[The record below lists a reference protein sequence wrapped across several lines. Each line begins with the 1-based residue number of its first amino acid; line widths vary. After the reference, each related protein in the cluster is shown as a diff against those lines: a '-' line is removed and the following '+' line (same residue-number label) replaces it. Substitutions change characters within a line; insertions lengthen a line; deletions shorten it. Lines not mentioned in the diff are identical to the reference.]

1 LEWREQVASG
11 FRGYLL
17 RRVIYV
23 ALTIFLILTF
33 NYMLF
38 RVMPGDVARIVIPKH
53 ASPETIAQLH
63 TYYGLDKD
71 PITQYVIYLKQTF
84 KGELGKS
91 ISFRTG
97 SMVGDIVAPYLTK
110 TLFLVGTGTVISIFV
125 GVILGRETAWRR
137 GKIFD
142 KVGSAFFITFYC
154 MPTFLFAIV
163 MITVVANYVPNWP
176 ISHETSDTYEDMDI
190 VGKFLDRTQHL
201 ILPIFALVIETI
213 ATFSIITRSALI
225 DVLTED
231 YMLTA
236 VAKGVRPRN
245 VLRKHAMPNAL
256 LPVVTVVAMNVGW
269 ILSGSIMIERIF
281 NYQGLGWLTWQ
292 AVLSLDYPLL
302 QGSFMLEAIAVVIAN
317 LIADI
322 ALFKLDPRVK
332 L

>member
-1 LEWREQVASG
+1 MAGG

-17 RRVIYV
+17 RRILYV
-23 ALTIFLILTF
+23 LLTIFLILTF
-33 NYMLF
+33 NYLLF
-38 RVMPGDVARIVIPKH
+38 RVMPGDVARMVIPRH
-53 ASPETIAQLH
+53 ATPQTIAALH
-63 TYYGLDKD
+63 AYYGLDKD
-71 PITQYVIYLKQTF
+71 PISQYVIYLEQIL
-84 KGELGKS
+84 KGEFGKS

-97 SMVGDIVAPYLTK
+97 STVGDIIGPYLTK

-137 GKIFD
+137 GKVLD

-154 MPTFLFAIV
+154 MPTFLFALV
-163 MITVVANYVPNWP
+163 MLTIVANYVPGWP
-176 ISHETSDTYEDMDI
+176 ISHETSDTYDSLDPI
-190 VGKFLDRTQHL
+190 GKVLDRIQHL
-201 ILPIFALVIETI
+201 LVPVFALVIETI

-236 VAKGVRPRN
+236 VAKGLRPRN
-245 VLRKHAMPNAL
+245 VLKKHAMPNAL

-269 ILSGSIMIERIF
+269 ILSGSIMIEVIF
-281 NYQGLGWLTWQ
+281 GYQGLGWLTYE
-292 AVLSLDYPLL
+292 AVLGLDYPLL
-302 QGSFMLEAIAVVIAN
+302 QTAFMLEAVAVVIAN

-322 ALFKLDPRVK
+322 ALFKLDPRLK